1 MARPPRRPESVPRAE
16 IVIGHGRRPM
26 GHRIIR
32 LLLTIW
38 LVGYPVVACGPMLVG
53 AFAGGKSGGAVAVGG
68 LVAGGL
74 LLGPWLIGILILG
87 LLAVL
92 TR

>member
-1 MARPPRRPESVPRAE
+1 VPRAE
-16 IVIGHGRRPM
+16 IVVGHGPRPL

-32 LLLTIW
+32 LLLTMW
-38 LVGYPVVACGPMLVG
+38 LVAYPVVACGPMLIG
-53 AFAGGKSGGAVAVGG
+53 ALACGRGGGVAAASG
-68 LVAGGL
+68 LVAGAL

-87 LLAVL
+87 LLAIL

>member
-1 MARPPRRPESVPRAE
+1 M
-16 IVIGHGRRPM
+16 VIGHGPRPL

-38 LVGYPVVACGPMLVG
+38 LVAYPVISCAPVLIGSAAGGREGGGAILGGLLVG
-53 AFAGGKSGGAVAVGG
+53 TV
-68 LVAGGL
+68 
-74 LLGPWLIGILILG
+74 LLGPWLIGILVLG
-87 LLAVL
+87 LLALL